1 MSTNRP
7 RKTQEKATVDDVVVL
22 LRERIQAGDFR
33 KPDGSPDKL
42 PSAQILGVEFGLSRQ
57 SMVRVLEKL
66 KAEGIVRTR
75 KGSGAWVHDW
85 KPLLFFPQ
93 SEFHEK
99 APNVDIYTS
108 LLDAA
113 HRKGDARM
121 DEITREPAEELVRSR
136 LALRDGE
143 YVAVRRRTNMVDG
156 AAAHTDDSYVALRV
170 VEGSDWVLE
179 DNVDRG
185 TNRVLAELGHEIVRS
200 IDEIHPHT
208 TTAGENMRLGLGEGN
223 SVPAIKIVSTN
234 YDANDTPVQVT
245 LFTLPAHRNITV
257 YERFRNTERGGE

>member
-1 MSTNRP
+1 MSSNRP
-7 RKTQEKATVDDVVVL
+7 RKPQEKATVDDVVIQ
-22 LRERIQAGDFR
+22 LRERINAGDFR

-42 PSAQILGVEFGLSRQ
+42 PSAQVLGDEYGLSRQ
-57 SMVRVLEKL
+57 SLVRVLEKL

-85 KPLLFFPQ
+85 KPLLFYPQ
-93 SEFHEK
+93 SEFHGQ
-99 APNVDIYTS
+99 APNIDIYTS

-121 DEITREPAEELVRSR
+121 DEITREPADELIRSR
-136 LALRDGE
+136 LDLLDGE

-156 AAAHTDDSYVALRV
+156 AAAHTDDSYVALRI
-170 VEGSDWVLE
+170 VERSDWVLQ
-179 DNVDRG
+179 DNVERG

-208 TTAGENMRLGLGEGN
+208 TTEGENLRLGLGAGN

-234 YDANDTPVQVT
+234 YDAADVPVQVT

>member
-7 RKTQEKATVDDVVVL
+7 RKAEKATVDDVVAR
-22 LRERIQAGDFR
+22 LRERIRAGDFR

-42 PSAQILGVEFGLSRQ
+42 PSAQTLGDEYGLSRQ

-75 KGSGAWVHDW
+75 KGSGAWAHDW
-85 KPLLFFPQ
+85 QPLIFFPQ
-93 SEFHEK
+93 SEFHQM

-121 DEITREPAEELVRSR
+121 DEITSEPAEELVRSR
-136 LALRDGE
+136 LGLRTGE
-143 YVAVRRRTNMVDG
+143 HVAVRSRTNIVDG
-156 AAAHTDDSYVALRV
+156 TAAHTDDSYVALRI
-170 VEGSDWVLE
+170 VEGSDWVLQG
-179 DNVDRG
+179 NVERG

-208 TTAGENMRLGLGEGN
+208 TTPSENLRLGLGEGN
-223 SVPAIKIVSTN
+223 SVPAIRIVSTN
-234 YDANDTPVQVT
+234 YDDNNMPVQVT

-257 YERFRNTERGGE
+257 YERFRNPERGGE